1 MSGKTKTV
9 GTAIGTP
16 GSIPSDHRSG
26 RRVGRPKGQ
35 SADETRERILN
46 AAEELFAAN
55 GFDGTSIRDVAR
67 LADLQLAAIGYHFG
81 PKEDL
86 FDTVIR
92 RRAEYM
98 SASRQEALAALKS
111 QFPGGP
117 VPLEHLI
124 RAYVRPFIES
134 ASHGDR
140 GWRNY
145 AALMGRLANSALGT
159 EVIARHYDAT
169 ARAYLDAFR
178 ETLPHV
184 AEQELVDG
192 FTYMVA
198 AMLALCADTGRAE
211 RLSKDAS
218 TTHSVSDA
226 LTPLV
231 GFLAAGFRALGH
243 SERRPKDPA

>member
-1 MSGKTKTV
+1 MTGKAKSAGPP
-9 GTAIGTP
+9 GTTLA
-16 GSIPSDHRSG
+16 SLPSDHRSG

-35 SADETRERILN
+35 TADETRERILN

-81 PKEDL
+81 PKEEL
-86 FDTVIR
+86 FDSVIR
-92 RRAEYM
+92 RRAEFM
-98 SASRQEALAALKS
+98 SASRRNALAALSAEFK
-111 QFPGGP
+111 GAP

-124 RAYVRPFIES
+124 KAYVRPFIES

-159 EVIARHYDAT
+159 EVIARHYDAM
-169 ARAYLDAFR
+169 ARAYLEAFR

-184 AEQELVDG
+184 EERKLIDG

-211 RLSKDAS
+211 RLSKDTDA
-218 TTHSVSDA
+218 THSVSEA

-231 GFLAAGFRALGH
+231 AFVAAGFRALAECDGP
-243 SERRPKDPA
+243 SDDPV